1 MKRVRLAVAIA
12 LLVVLAA
19 CGPKTAGSPSPL
31 PSASHEPLVIASMP
45 LKAGEVGLA
54 YSGATFDATGGVQP
68 YTFQITEG
76 ALPAGLTLSRDGVLT
91 GSPTPAG
98 DFSFTFEVVDSGGQA
113 TSAQDSIDV
122 VPALKLTALKSG
134 AIYVE
139 SGCDTVCGGFATQS
153 GGQAPYK
160 YSLKSGALPRGTS
173 LGGTALAGMFTSPGT
188 YNFTIDVTDALGA
201 DASVAATFSV
211 LQHIYFY
218 CPSPWPAPGGGCT
231 PSGYNGTLS
240 FQCTQVGDHPDCTG
254 SLMYAGGSSG
264 GWAVTY
270 RVVAGDQPPAGSGF
284 GVPVNG
290 SVPPVTIIGVTILQ
304 PPTPGATASG
314 TLLVTLSDSMVCGP
328 GGAHCSTSAYLGPWS
343 VQHRTPY

>member
-1 MKRVRLAVAIA
+1 MKRRRLVAAIA

-31 PSASHEPLVIASMP
+31 PSASHEPLLIDSMP

-54 YSGATFDATGGVQP
+54 YSGATFDAIGGVQP
-68 YTFQITEG
+68 YMFQVTDG

-91 GSPTPAG
+91 GSPTAAG
-98 DFSFTFEVVDSGGQA
+98 DFSFTVQVVDSGGQA
-113 TSAQDSIDV
+113 NSAQDSIDV

-134 AIYVE
+134 TIYVE
-139 SGCDTVCGGFATQS
+139 SGCDTVCGGFASQT

-160 YSLKSGALPRGTS
+160 YAVTSGSLPAGTS
-173 LGGTALAGMFTSPGT
+173 LSGTSLAGKISSTGN
-188 YNFTIDVTDALGA
+188 YNFTVQVTDALGA
-201 DASVAATFSV
+201 NGSVKATFSV

-218 CPSPWPAPGGGCT
+218 CPSPWPAPRGGCT
-231 PSGYNGTLS
+231 PSGYNGTVT
-240 FQCTQVGDHPDCTG
+240 FQCTQVADHPDCTG

-264 GWAVTY
+264 GWTLTD

-284 GVPVNG
+284 GIPVNG
-290 SVPPVTIIGVTILQ
+290 SVPPMTIVSVTIVQ

-314 TLLVTLSDSMVCGP
+314 MLLVTLSDSMVCGP

-343 VQHRTPY
+343 VQHRGP

>member
-1 MKRVRLAVAIA
+1 MKQGWLAAAIA

-31 PSASHEPLVIASMP
+31 PSASHEPLMIASMP

-68 YTFQITEG
+68 YMFQITEG

-91 GSPTPAG
+91 GSPTAAG
-98 DFSFTFEVVDSGGQA
+98 DFSFTVQVVDSGGQA

-122 VPALKLTALKSG
+122 VPALKLTTLKSG
-134 AIYVE
+134 TIYVE

-160 YSLKSGALPRGTS
+160 YSLKSGALPAGTS
-173 LGGTALAGMFTSPGT
+173 LGGTALAGKFTSAGT
-188 YNFTIDVTDALGA
+188 YNFTVEVTDALG
-201 DASVAATFSV
+201 DNASVAATFSV

-218 CPSPWPAPGGGCT
+218 CPSPWPAPRGGCT
-231 PSGYNGTLS
+231 PSGYNGTLT
-240 FQCTQVGDHPDCTG
+240 FQCTQVADHPDCTG

-264 GWAVTY
+264 GWTLTY

-284 GVPVNG
+284 GVPVDG
-290 SVPPVTIIGVTILQ
+290 SVPPLTIVSVTMVQL
-304 PPTPGATASG
+304 PTPGATASG

-328 GGAHCSTSAYLGPWS
+328 GGAHCSTSSYLGPWS
-343 VQHRTPY
+343 VQHRTP